1 MYQPKKNCDYC
12 NDEDIEDV
20 FSLLE
25 KNVDCT
31 HTLINRIDDL
41 IEHKYLSESIIK
53 ILTTLRN
60 TCAMNVMNIAQ
71 LTK

>member
-1 MYQPKKNCDYC
+1 MYQPKKSCDYG
-12 NDEDIEDV
+12 NNEDIEDV
-20 FSLLE
+20 FVLLE
-25 KNVDCT
+25 KNVNCT
-31 HTLINRIDDL
+31 HTLINHIDDL
-41 IEHKYLSESIIK
+41 IENKYFSESIIS